1 MELVLDTNVLI
12 SGLLSPRNPPGRIV
26 DGLRSGKLSLVVDDR
41 ILAEYRV
48 VLRRPVFDRYVTA
61 AERDWIVAFLEIE
74 SRRVITGLRVDSLPD
89 PNDACFIEVAAEA
102 GLPLVTGNLKH
113 YPKRSRA
120 GVLVLSPREFIE
132 HWK

>member
-12 SGLLSPRNPPGRIV
+12 SGLLSSRNPPGRIV
-26 DGLRSGKLSLVVDDR
+26 DGIRAGRLSLVVDDR
-41 ILAEYRV
+41 ILAEYRA

-61 AERDWIVAFLEIE
+61 AERDWIIGFLETE
-74 SRRVITGLRVDSLPD
+74 SRRVIAGLRIDSLPD
-89 PNDACFIEVAAEA
+89 PNDASFIEVATEA

-120 GVLVLSPREFIE
+120 GIVVLSPRAFVE